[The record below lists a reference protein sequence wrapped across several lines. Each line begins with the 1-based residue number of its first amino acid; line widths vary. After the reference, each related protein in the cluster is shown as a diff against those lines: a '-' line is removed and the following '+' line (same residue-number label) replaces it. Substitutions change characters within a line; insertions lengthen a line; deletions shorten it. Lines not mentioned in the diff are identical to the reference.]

1 MQMHICHMTTVH
13 PVQDARI
20 FYRMSRAL
28 AARGCTVTLIA
39 PGSCDDS
46 SVQMSPWNTQ
56 IERSGRVKRLD
67 LALRAALAA
76 HADVYHF
83 HDPELIP
90 LGLVLKALR
99 PSAAVVYDVHEDYPA
114 MMRVKHWLPE
124 PLRPLI
130 AWAAHGANTTAGVC
144 LNGIVTADPSVGKD
158 FQRVAAHKTLV
169 YYNFPTLSLFMP
181 DTAEPPGPQADLV
194 YIGGMSER
202 TGVFVLLDALALLAH
217 QDITP
222 SVRLA
227 GYTDGAA
234 GLAAL
239 QQGISQR
246 GLSQQVELRGRIPHA
261 QVPAW
266 IRSGRIGLVM
276 LQPIA
281 KFMKNIPTKMF
292 EYWACGLPVIASD
305 LPPIR
310 PFLTDGKN
318 GLRFD
323 PTSATDLAR
332 AINWLVQHPSEGKMM
347 GQYGQEQVQADWNND
362 RQIDGLVDLYVQIC
376 RR

>member
-1 MQMHICHMTTVH
+1 
-13 PVQDARI
+13 
-20 FYRMSRAL
+20 
-28 AARGCTVTLIA
+28 
-39 PGSCDDS
+39 
-46 SVQMSPWNTQ
+46 
-56 IERSGRVKRLD
+56 
-67 LALRAALAA
+67 
-76 HADVYHF
+76 
-83 HDPELIP
+83 
-90 LGLVLKALR
+90 
-99 PSAAVVYDVHEDYPA
+99 
-114 MMRVKHWLPE
+114 
-124 PLRPLI
+124 
-130 AWAAHGANTTAGVC
+130 
-144 LNGIVTADPSVGKD
+144 
-158 FQRVAAHKTLV
+158 
-169 YYNFPTLSLFMP
+169 
-181 DTAEPPGPQADLV
+181 
-194 YIGGMSER
+194 MSER
-202 TGVFVLLDALALLAH
+202 AGVFVLLDALALLAH

-234 GLAAL
+234 GLAAI
-239 QQGISQR
+239 QRGISQR
-246 GLSQQVELRGRIPHA
+246 GLSQQVELRGRIPHT

-318 GLRFD
+318 GLRSD

-332 AINWLVQHPSEGKMM
+332 AINWLIQHPSEGKMM
-347 GQYGQEQVQADWNND
+347 GQYGQKQVQADWNND
-362 RQIDGLVDLYVQIC
+362 CQIDGLVDLYMQIC

>member
-1 MQMHICHMTTVH
+1 
-13 PVQDARI
+13 
-20 FYRMSRAL
+20 
-28 AARGCTVTLIA
+28 
-39 PGSCDDS
+39 
-46 SVQMSPWNTQ
+46 
-56 IERSGRVKRLD
+56 
-67 LALRAALAA
+67 
-76 HADVYHF
+76 
-83 HDPELIP
+83 
-90 LGLVLKALR
+90 
-99 PSAAVVYDVHEDYPA
+99 
-114 MMRVKHWLPE
+114 MMRVKHWLPG

-144 LNGIVTADPSVGKD
+144 LNGIVVADPSVGKD

-169 YYNFPTLSLFMP
+169 YYNFPTLSLFTP
-181 DTAEPPGPQADLV
+181 DTAEPPVAQADLV

-202 TGVFVLLDALALLAH
+202 AGVFVLLDALALLAR
-217 QDITP
+217 QGRTP
-222 SVRLA
+222 AVRLA

-234 GLAAL
+234 GLAAI
-239 QQGISQR
+239 QQGIAQR
-246 GLSQQVELRGRIPHA
+246 GLGEQVELRGRIPHA

-310 PFLTDGKN
+310 PFLMDGKN
-318 GLRFD
+318 GLLFD

-332 AINWLVQHPSEGKMM
+332 AIDWLVQHPSAGKTM
-347 GQYGQEQVQADWNND
+347 GQYGQEQVQTDWNND
-362 RQIDGLVDLYVQIC
+362 RQIESLVDLYVRIC
-376 RR
+376 QSVTQPSFLGRNCPAP